1 MNKAGISN
9 ESKIVWLI
17 CLAAAL
23 HVFIFSATFP
33 FFNVVDEA
41 EHFDL
46 VVKYSRGDIP
56 RTEEKLSADTC
67 DYIAFYQSWE
77 YLVPP
82 QWFTNGEYP
91 PPPWTP
97 PAGTARTSL
106 DIARAGW
113 EKQENYE
120 VSQTPLYYVI
130 CGSWWRVGR
139 WLGFEGG
146 RWLYTLRFL
155 NILFVAFM
163 IWLGYHTTRTIF
175 PQNSF
180 VQLGVPAVIAVMPQA
195 AFYSIGNDVLSPVCF
210 GATFLCLVKW
220 QSAERPSASHG
231 AVTGLALAATYLAKA
246 TNIPLLAVVAFAVM
260 VKTWRSFRND
270 KWPAVLP
277 CVAFVL
283 CAIAPILGW
292 MIWCKTH
299 FGDFTGAKMKM
310 EYFGWTIKPFT
321 EWWHHPIFTPRGF
334 WIYLSGQI
342 GTFWQGEFWWHH
354 RPLSLPSS
362 NSIYATFSL
371 ALTAFTLWSI
381 FARPSLP
388 ASRSP
393 ALQLSLACFA
403 AGLGFFALMSIVYDF
418 HNCPYP
424 SRQHPYFTSGRL
436 LLGALIP
443 FLILIIYGLDRAL
456 DRFGTM
462 AKCAALAIMVSF
474 MVAGEI
480 ATDWSIFS
488 NPYNWYH
495 LP

>member
-46 VVKYSRGDIP
+46 VVKYSQGDIP
-56 RTEEKLSADTC
+56 RIEEKLSADSC
-67 DYIAFYQSWE
+67 DYTSFYHTWE

-91 PPPWTP
+91 PTPWTQ

-106 DIARAGW
+106 DAARAGW
-113 EKQENYE
+113 EKQDNYE
-120 VSQTPLYYVI
+120 VSQTPLYYAI
-130 CGSWWRVGR
+130 CGAWWRAGE
-139 WLGFEGG
+139 WLGFSGG

-155 NILFVAFM
+155 NMVFVVAM
-163 IWLGYHTTRTIF
+163 IWLAYHITRMIF
-175 PQNSF
+175 PGNSF
-180 VQLGVPAVIAVMPQA
+180 LQLGVAALIAFMPQT
-195 AFYSIGNDVLSPVCF
+195 AFYSIGNDVLSPLCF

-220 QSAERPSASHG
+220 QSAERPSAWHG
-231 AVTGLALAATYLAKA
+231 VATGLAFAATYLAKA
-246 TNIPLLAVVAFAVM
+246 TNIPLLAVVAFAVAI
-260 VKTWRSFRND
+260 KACQSFQKH
-270 KWPAVLP
+270 KWPAAIP
-277 CVAFVL
+277 CLAFIL
-283 CAIAPILGW
+283 CAIPPILGW
-292 MIWCKTH
+292 MFWCKIH

-310 EYFGWTIKPFT
+310 DYFGWTIKPLA

-354 RPLSLPSS
+354 RSLSLPGTYF
-362 NSIYATFSL
+362 IYTTISL
-371 ALTAFTLWSI
+371 ALIVITGY
-381 FARPSLP
+381 SLLVRSTEP
-388 ASRSP
+388 AQQSH
-393 ALQLSLACFA
+393 ALQLSLACIV
-403 AGLGFFALMSIVYDF
+403 AGLGFFALMSIAYDF

-443 FLILIIYGLDRAL
+443 FFILIVYGLDRAL
-456 DRFGTM
+456 DRFGTTV
-462 AKCAALAIMVSF
+462 KYLTFAILVSF

-480 ATDWSIFS
+480 ATDWPIFF
-488 NPYNWYH
+488 NPYNWFI
-495 LP
+495 LQ